1 MNEKLHKS
9 AGTWNSIKVY
19 LHSLDKSGLI
29 DLIHRIYE
37 SDADV
42 QQALAAKIIRSDQAI
57 DRIRKRIMNF
67 VYPDPFGALPIR
79 AGDALKTI
87 RKFYV
92 VSGDPCAASALLL
105 DGIEAGTDQAA
116 DQGIEDEAYFN
127 TLGQMVQMLVTLQ
140 AELPRR
146 DRRTS
151 RDRLVRIYKT
161 GKDVGWGHGEQ
172 LAEAVTALRRMCR

>member
-1 MNEKLHKS
+1 MDEKLPKS

-29 DLIHRIYE
+29 ELIHRIYE
-37 SDADV
+37 SDADL
-42 QQALAAKIIRSDQAI
+42 QQALAAKLISSDPGI
-57 DRIRKRIMNF
+57 NRIRKRIMNL
-67 VYPDPFGALPIR
+67 VYPDPLGTLPIR

-87 RKFYV
+87 RKFYM
-92 VSGDPCAASALLL
+92 VSEDPSATSALLL

-116 DQGIEDEAYFN
+116 DLGIEDETYFN
-127 TLGQMVQMLVTLQ
+127 ALGQMVQMLMELQ
-140 AELPRR
+140 AELPSR

-151 RDRLVRIYKT
+151 RTRLVRIYKT

-172 LAEAVTALRRMCR
+172 LAEAVKALRQMCR